1 MPTQVL
7 RAQANQMDKKS
18 LSQLRSEFF
27 EYFKSL
33 TPDVLAEFA
42 DNFPIS
48 NPEGHMLSGK
58 NISFLKFQAGE
69 KINFT
74 VVAGY
79 RQWLKFDRQVR
90 KGQHGFWIFI
100 PAMIKT
106 KVEENGSSRT
116 IEEFDRFLMAKVFDI
131 SQTWDINSMGDEPSD
146 SHIRSN
152 PELIPEEALA

>member
-1 MPTQVL
+1 
-7 RAQANQMDKKS
+7 MDKKS
-18 LSQLRSEFF
+18 LSQIRSEFF
-27 EYFKSL
+27 DYFKSL
-33 TPDVLAEFA
+33 TPDVLAEFV

-58 NISFLKFQAGE
+58 NISFLKFQAGD

-79 RQWLKFDRQVR
+79 RQWMKFDRQVR

-116 IEEFDRFLMAKVFDI
+116 VEEFDRFLMAKVFDI

-146 SHIRSN
+146 SELRSN
-152 PELIPEEALA
+152 PEPVPEESLA

>member
-1 MPTQVL
+1 
-7 RAQANQMDKKS
+7 MDKKS
-18 LSQLRSEFF
+18 LSQIRSEFF
-27 EYFKSL
+27 DYFKSL
-33 TPDVLAEFA
+33 TPDVIAEFA

-58 NISFLKFQAGE
+58 NISFLKFQAGD

-106 KVEENGSSRT
+106 KVEENGSSKT
-116 IEEFDRFLMAKVFDI
+116 VEEFDRFLMAKVFDI

-146 SHIRSN
+146 SEFRNN
-152 PELIPEEALA
+152 PELVPEESLA

>member
-1 MPTQVL
+1 
-7 RAQANQMDKKS
+7 MDKKS

-27 EYFKSL
+27 GYFKSL
-33 TPDVLAEFA
+33 TPDVIAEFA

-58 NISFLKFQAGE
+58 NISFLKFQAGD

-116 IEEFDRFLMAKVFDI
+116 VEEFDRFLMAKVFDI

-146 SHIRSN
+146 SEIPSN

>member
-1 MPTQVL
+1 
-7 RAQANQMDKKS
+7 MDKKS

-27 EYFKSL
+27 GYFKSL
-33 TPDVLAEFA
+33 TPDVLVEFA

-58 NISFLKFQAGE
+58 NISFLKFQAGD
-69 KINFT
+69 KINLT

-100 PAMIKT
+100 PAIIKT
-106 KVEENGSSRT
+106 RIEENGSSRT
-116 IEEFDRFLMAKVFDI
+116 VEEFDRFLMAKVFDI
-131 SQTWDINSMGDEPSD
+131 SQTWDINSMGNEPAD
-146 SHIRSN
+146 SELRNN
-152 PELIPEEALA
+152 PELIPEEVLA

>member
-1 MPTQVL
+1 ME
-7 RAQANQMDKKS
+7 KKS

-27 EYFKSL
+27 GYFKSL
-33 TPDVLAEFA
+33 TPDVIAEFA

-58 NISFLKFQAGE
+58 NISFLKFQAGD

-100 PAMIKT
+100 PAMTKT
-106 KVEENGSSRT
+106 KVEENGHSKT
-116 IEEFDRFLMAKVFDI
+116 VEEFDRFLMAKVFDI
-131 SQTWDINSMGDEPSD
+131 SQTWDINSHEDQHADSEMLSD
-146 SHIRSN
+146 
-152 PELIPEEALA
+152 PELVPEESLA

>member
-1 MPTQVL
+1 
-7 RAQANQMDKKS
+7 MDKKS

-48 NPEGHMLSGK
+48 NPEGHLLSGK
-58 NISFLKFQAGE
+58 NISFLKFQAGV

-106 KVEENGSSRT
+106 RVEENGGSKT
-116 IEEFDRFLMAKVFDI
+116 VEEFDRFLMAKVFDI

-146 SHIRSN
+146 SEMCSN
-152 PELIPEEALA
+152 PELVPEESLA

>member
-1 MPTQVL
+1 
-7 RAQANQMDKKS
+7 MDKKS

-27 EYFKSL
+27 DYFKSH

-58 NISFLKFQAGE
+58 NISFLKFQAGD

-116 IEEFDRFLMAKVFDI
+116 VEEFDRFLMAKVFDI
-131 SQTWDINSMGDEPSD
+131 SQTWDINSMGDKPSD
-146 SHIRSN
+146 SELRSN
-152 PELIPEEALA
+152 PELVPEESLA

>member
-1 MPTQVL
+1 
-7 RAQANQMDKKS
+7 MDKKS
-18 LSQLRSEFF
+18 LSQIRSEFF

-33 TPDVLAEFA
+33 TPDVIADFA

-48 NPEGHMLSGK
+48 NPEGHLLSGK

-106 KVEENGSSRT
+106 RVEENGSSKT
-116 IEEFDRFLMAKVFDI
+116 VEEFDRFLMAKVFDI
-131 SQTWDINSMGDEPSD
+131 SQTWDINSIGDEPSD
-146 SHIRSN
+146 SELRSN
-152 PELIPEEALA
+152 PELVSEESLA

>member
-1 MPTQVL
+1 
-7 RAQANQMDKKS
+7 MDKKS

-27 EYFKSL
+27 DYFKSL
-33 TPDVLAEFA
+33 TPDVLEEFP

-100 PAMIKT
+100 PAIIKT

-116 IEEFDRFLMAKVFDI
+116 VEEFDRFLMAKVFDI
-131 SQTWDINSMGDEPSD
+131 SQTWDINSMGDEPTD
-146 SHIRSN
+146 SELRNN
-152 PELIPEEALA
+152 PELVPEEALA

>member
-1 MPTQVL
+1 
-7 RAQANQMDKKS
+7 MDKKS
-18 LSQLRSEFF
+18 LSQIRSEFF
-27 EYFKSL
+27 DYFKSL
-33 TPDVLAEFA
+33 TPDVIAEFA

-58 NISFLKFQAGE
+58 NISFLKFQAGD

-106 KVEENGSSRT
+106 RVEENGSSRT
-116 IEEFDRFLMAKVFDI
+116 VEEFDRFLMAKVFDI

-146 SHIRSN
+146 SELRSN
-152 PELIPEEALA
+152 PELVPEESLA

>member
-1 MPTQVL
+1 
-7 RAQANQMDKKS
+7 MDKKS

-79 RQWLKFDRQVR
+79 RQWMKFDRQVR

-100 PAMIKT
+100 PSMIKT

-116 IEEFDRFLMAKVFDI
+116 VEEFDRFLMAKVFDI

-146 SHIRSN
+146 SELRNN
-152 PELIPEEALA
+152 PELIPEEVLA

>member
-1 MPTQVL
+1 
-7 RAQANQMDKKS
+7 MDKKS

-116 IEEFDRFLMAKVFDI
+116 VEEFDRFLMAKVFDI
-131 SQTWDINSMGDEPSD
+131 SQTWEMNSMGDEPSD
-146 SHIRSN
+146 SELRSN
-152 PELIPEEALA
+152 PELVPEEALA

>member
-1 MPTQVL
+1 
-7 RAQANQMDKKS
+7 MDKKS

-79 RQWLKFDRQVR
+79 RQWMKFDRQVM

-116 IEEFDRFLMAKVFDI
+116 VEEFDRFLMAKVFDI
-131 SQTWDINSMGDEPSD
+131 SQTWDINSHEDPYPGSEKGSD
-146 SHIRSN
+146 
-152 PELIPEEALA
+152 PVMVPEESLA

>member
-1 MPTQVL
+1 
-7 RAQANQMDKKS
+7 MDKKS

-58 NISFLKFQAGE
+58 NISFLKFQAGD

-74 VVAGY
+74 VVTGY

-106 KVEENGSSRT
+106 RVEENGSSRT
-116 IEEFDRFLMAKVFDI
+116 VEEFDRFLMAKVFDI
-131 SQTWDINSMGDEPSD
+131 SQTWDINSKGDEPSD
-146 SHIRSN
+146 SELRSN
-152 PELIPEEALA
+152 PDLVPEEALA

>member
-1 MPTQVL
+1 
-7 RAQANQMDKKS
+7 MDKKS
-18 LSQLRSEFF
+18 LLQLRSEFF

-106 KVEENGSSRT
+106 KVEENGSSKT
-116 IEEFDRFLMAKVFDI
+116 VEEFDRFLMAKVFDI
-131 SQTWDINSMGDEPSD
+131 SQTWDINSLGDHHSD
-146 SHIRSN
+146 SELRNN
-152 PELIPEEALA
+152 PELIPEELLA

>member
-1 MPTQVL
+1 
-7 RAQANQMDKKS
+7 MDKKS
-18 LSQLRSEFF
+18 LSQIRSEFF
-27 EYFKSL
+27 DYFKSL

-58 NISFLKFQAGE
+58 NISFLKFQASE

-116 IEEFDRFLMAKVFDI
+116 VEEFDRFLMAKVFDI
-131 SQTWDINSMGDEPSD
+131 SQTWDINSHKDHQPDSEMQSD
-146 SHIRSN
+146 
-152 PELIPEEALA
+152 PDLVPEESFA

>member
-1 MPTQVL
+1 
-7 RAQANQMDKKS
+7 MDKKS

-27 EYFKSL
+27 DYFKSI

-79 RQWLKFDRQVR
+79 RQWMKFDRQVR

-116 IEEFDRFLMAKVFDI
+116 VEEFDRFLMAKVFDI

-146 SHIRSN
+146 SELRNN
-152 PELIPEEALA
+152 PELIPEEVLA

>member
-1 MPTQVL
+1 
-7 RAQANQMDKKS
+7 MDKKS

-58 NISFLKFQAGE
+58 NISFLKFQAGD

-106 KVEENGSSRT
+106 KVEENGSSKT
-116 IEEFDRFLMAKVFDI
+116 VEEFDRFLMAKVFDI

-146 SHIRSN
+146 SELRSN
-152 PELIPEEALA
+152 PDLVTEEALA

>member
-1 MPTQVL
+1 
-7 RAQANQMDKKS
+7 MDKMS

-69 KINFT
+69 KIEFT

-79 RQWLKFDRQVR
+79 RQWKKFDRQVK

-116 IEEFDRFLMAKVFDI
+116 VEEFDRFLMAKVFDI
-131 SQTWDINSMGDEPSD
+131 SQTWIINSMGDEPSD
-146 SHIRSN
+146 SEFRSN
-152 PELIPEEALA
+152 PELVPEESLA

>member
-1 MPTQVL
+1 MPSEVP
-7 RAQANQMDKKS
+7 RARANQMDKKS

-33 TPDVLAEFA
+33 TPDVLAEFT

-58 NISFLKFQAGE
+58 NISFLKFQAGD

-106 KVEENGSSRT
+106 KIEENGSSRT
-116 IEEFDRFLMAKVFDI
+116 VEEFDRFLMAKVFDI
-131 SQTWDINSMGDEPSD
+131 SQTLDINSMGNEPSD
-146 SHIRSN
+146 SELRSN
-152 PELIPEEALA
+152 PELVPEEALA

>member
-1 MPTQVL
+1 
-7 RAQANQMDKKS
+7 MDKKS

-42 DNFPIS
+42 DNFPIT

-116 IEEFDRFLMAKVFDI
+116 VEEFDRFLMAKVFDI
-131 SQTWDINSMGDEPSD
+131 SQTWDINSQGDEPSINE
-146 SHIRSN
+146 IRSN
-152 PELIPEEALA
+152 PDLVPEESFA

>member
-1 MPTQVL
+1 
-7 RAQANQMDKKS
+7 MDKKS

-74 VVAGY
+74 VVSGY

-116 IEEFDRFLMAKVFDI
+116 VEEFDRFLMAKVFDI
-131 SQTWDINSMGDEPSD
+131 SQTWDIHSKGDEPLD
-146 SHIRSN
+146 SELRSN
-152 PELIPEEALA
+152 PKLVPEEALA

>member
-1 MPTQVL
+1 MPAQVL

-116 IEEFDRFLMAKVFDI
+116 VEEFDRFLMAKVFDI
-131 SQTWDINSMGDEPSD
+131 SQTWDINSSGDEPSD
-146 SHIRSN
+146 SELRNN
-152 PELIPEEALA
+152 PELIPEEVLA

>member
-1 MPTQVL
+1 
-7 RAQANQMDKKS
+7 MDKKS
-18 LSQLRSEFF
+18 LSQIRSEFF

-58 NISFLKFQAGE
+58 NISFLKFQAGD

-116 IEEFDRFLMAKVFDI
+116 VEEFDRFLMAKVFDI

-146 SHIRSN
+146 SELRSN
-152 PELIPEEALA
+152 PELVPEESLV

>member
-1 MPTQVL
+1 MPAQVL

-58 NISFLKFQAGE
+58 NISFLKFQAGD

-79 RQWLKFDRQVR
+79 RQWMKFDRQVR

-100 PAMIKT
+100 PRMTKT
-106 KVEENGSSRT
+106 KVESNGST
-116 IEEFDRFLMAKVFDI
+116 TTQEDCEGFLMAKVFDI
-131 SQTWDINSMGDEPSD
+131 SQTFDINDA
-146 SHIRSN
+146 
-152 PELIPEEALA
+152 ELSLANSESQVPEEAFA

>member
-1 MPTQVL
+1 
-7 RAQANQMDKKS
+7 MDKKS

-27 EYFKSL
+27 GYFKSL
-33 TPDVLAEFA
+33 TPDVIAEFA

-48 NPEGHMLSGK
+48 NPEGHILSGK
-58 NISFLKFQAGE
+58 NISFLKFQAGD

-79 RQWLKFDRQVR
+79 RQWMKFDRQVR

-116 IEEFDRFLMAKVFDI
+116 VEEFDRFLMAKVFDI
-131 SQTWDINSMGDEPSD
+131 SQTWDINSTRDESSD
-146 SHIRSN
+146 SDLRSN
-152 PELIPEEALA
+152 PELMPEEALA

>member
-1 MPTQVL
+1 
-7 RAQANQMDKKS
+7 MDKKS
-18 LSQLRSEFF
+18 LSQIRSEFF

-33 TPDVLAEFA
+33 TPEVLAEFA

-48 NPEGHMLSGK
+48 NPEGHLLSGK

-100 PAMIKT
+100 PAMTKT
-106 KVEENGSSRT
+106 TVEENGSSRT
-116 IEEFDRFLMAKVFDI
+116 VEEFDRFLMAKVFDI
-131 SQTWDINSMGDEPSD
+131 SQTWDINSMGDEPSE
-146 SHIRSN
+146 SEIRSN
-152 PELIPEEALA
+152 PVLVSEEV